1 MFAIYGVCAAGLRD
15 KVLSRPR
22 LVDRIRKTFAAT
34 FVALSARLAV
44 ERVSIQAVAALLHQ
58 VGRRPL
64 P

>member
-1 MFAIYGVCAAGLRD
+1 MAMTFVVFAIYGICAAALRD

-44 ERVSIQAVAALLHQ
+44 ESR
-58 VGRRPL
+58 
-64 P
+64 